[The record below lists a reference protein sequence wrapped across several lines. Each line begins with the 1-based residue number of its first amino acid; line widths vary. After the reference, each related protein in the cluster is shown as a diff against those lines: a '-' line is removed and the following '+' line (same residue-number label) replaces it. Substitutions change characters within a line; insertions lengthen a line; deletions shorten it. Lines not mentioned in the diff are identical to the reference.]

1 MTTPNDVLRRSGYNI
16 PRSPTM
22 HFAPP
27 SPPRSATPPL
37 DEDIPAP
44 YAYTMMMVST
54 EDDKQAIR
62 ERFMHECNLKRWH
75 HIHNAQVKVKVPK

>member
-1 MTTPNDVLRRSGYNI
+1 MTAPDDILRKSGYNI

-44 YAYTMMMVST
+44 YAYT
-54 EDDKQAIR
+54 AIMIPDSDR
-62 ERFMHECNLKRWH
+62 EALKERFMHDCNMRRWH
-75 HIHNAQVKVKVPK
+75 HIHTAQVKVKAPK